1 MRFTKE
7 EAAAPV
13 NDHIRKPFR
22 GRIAQKA
29 GEQPRLWWA
38 GNGETGREG
47 RASKFF
53 VSPFLH
59 KDV

>member
-1 MRFTKE
+1 MSFTKE

-29 GEQPRLWWA
+29 GAAEVVVGWEWGGWER
-38 GNGETGREG
+38 RE
-47 RASKFF
+47 S
-53 VSPFLH
+53 L
-59 KDV
+59 